1 MEDLNFKTV
10 EELNT
15 WLAGR
20 EEQPFEYDPETDG
33 DFRAAVDHNGELLV
47 ECGTFL
53 EDGTPD
59 PEKPH
64 RFRKYPIT
72 S

>member
-10 EELNT
+10 DELNT

-20 EEQPFEYDPETDG
+20 GEQPFEYDPTVDG
-33 DFRAAVDHNGELLV
+33 EFRASVDHNEELLV

-53 EDGTPD
+53 EDGKPD
-59 PEKPH
+59 VEKPY

-72 S
+72 